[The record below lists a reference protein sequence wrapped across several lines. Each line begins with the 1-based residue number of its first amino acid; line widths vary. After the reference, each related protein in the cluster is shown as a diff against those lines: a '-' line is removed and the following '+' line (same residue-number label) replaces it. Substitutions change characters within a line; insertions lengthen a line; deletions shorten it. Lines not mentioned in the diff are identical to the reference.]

1 MSEKL
6 SFKIPLNKREIEITV
21 DINDKIKIDF
31 ICVHPTL
38 STIRTDSSIYEM
50 FKSIVRK
57 TNDVEEKIKLL
68 EDTLDSNQILDLIDF
83 IMKQLALKKNIKD

>member
-1 MSEKL
+1 MNEKL
-6 SFKIPLNKREIEITV
+6 SFKVPLDNREIEITV
-21 DINDKIKIDF
+21 DINDETKIDF

-38 STIRTDSSIYEM
+38 STIKSDSSIYEM

-57 TNDVEEKIKLL
+57 TPDVENKIKLL